1 LGNFKSV
8 CHLFGG
14 LIMKSCDL
22 PDTQNNLDTRQII
35 IDRVGIKDISH
46 PITYVDR
53 DGNKSPTV
61 GNFTMT
67 VTLPENVK
75 GTHMSRFIQILNEGP
90 CEFNSSNFS
99 NIIEKVRDRLES
111 DTAHIILDFPFFRKK
126 KAPSSG
132 VESMMDYQVSLY
144 GSLEN
149 GKSEIM
155 MKVVVPVTSLCPCS
169 KSISKYG
176 AHNQRSHITIK
187 AKATVGKTLYLED
200 LIDLAEKKA
209 SCELY
214 AILKREDEKV
224 VTERAYDNPAF
235 VEDLVRDIAVALNA
249 NDNISYY
256 RLESENFE
264 SIHNHSAYALIEN
277 QK

>member
-1 LGNFKSV
+1 V
-8 CHLFGG
+8 A
-14 LIMKSCDL
+14 L
-22 PDTQNNLDTRQII
+22 P
-35 IDRVGIKDISH
+35 K
-46 PITYVDR
+46 
-53 DGNKSPTV
+53 
-61 GNFTMT
+61 
-67 VTLPENVK
+67 NVK
-75 GTHMSRFIQILNEGP
+75 GTHMSRFIQILNEGD
-90 CEFNSSNFS
+90 CEFNSNNFGK
-99 NIIEKVRDRLES
+99 IIEKVRNRLES
-111 DTAHIILDFPFFRKK
+111 KTAHIQLDFPFFRKK

-132 VESMMDYQVSLY
+132 VESMMDYQVTLY

-149 GKSEIM
+149 NKVEVM

-187 AKATVGKTLYLED
+187 AKANKEKTLYIED
-200 LIDLAEKKA
+200 LIDLAEQNA

-235 VEDLVRDIAVALNA
+235 VEDLVRDIAVALN
-249 NDNISYY
+249 NNENINYY

-264 SIHNHSAYALIEN
+264 SIHNHSAYAVIEN

>member
-1 LGNFKSV
+1 
-8 CHLFGG
+8 
-14 LIMKSCDL
+14 M
-22 PDTQNNLDTRQII
+22 
-35 IDRVGIKDISH
+35 
-46 PITYVDR
+46 
-53 DGNKSPTV
+53 PTI

-67 VTLPENVK
+67 VTLPEHVK
-75 GTHMSRFIQILNEGP
+75 GTHMSRFIEILNDGP
-90 CEFNSSNFS
+90 CEFNSGNFDR
-99 NIIEKVRDRLES
+99 IINKVREKLES
-111 DTAHIILDFPFFRKK
+111 DTAHITLDFPFFRKK
-126 KAPSSG
+126 AAPSSG
-132 VESMMDYQVSLY
+132 VESMMDYQVTLY
-144 GSLEN
+144 GVLDKGE
-149 GKSEIM
+149 SEVM

-187 AKATVGKTLYLED
+187 AKVTKGKTLYIED
-200 LIDLAEKKA
+200 LIDLAERKA

-235 VEDLVRDIAVALNA
+235 VEDLVRDIAVELN
-249 NDNISYY
+249 NDERISYY